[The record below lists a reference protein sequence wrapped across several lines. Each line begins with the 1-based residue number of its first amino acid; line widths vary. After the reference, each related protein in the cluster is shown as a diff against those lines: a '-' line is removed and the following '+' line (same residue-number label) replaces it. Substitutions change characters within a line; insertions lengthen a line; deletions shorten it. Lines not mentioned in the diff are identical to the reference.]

1 MLRRAMIPS
10 LMNWVLV
17 SLTLSLH
24 TVGGEQGEM
33 SNDIDIEFRRIP
45 EHIQSAINVDQDIV
59 DLRDEEEGQVEE
71 TDYCNENSDEPE
83 CNLLSADE
91 VDDITIL

>member
-10 LMNWVLV
+10 LMIWVLV
-17 SLTLSLH
+17 SLTLSLN

-33 SNDIDIEFRRIP
+33 SNDIDIEFSRIP
-45 EHIQSAINVDQDIV
+45 EHIQSAINVDQDVV

>member
-10 LMNWVLV
+10 LMIWV
-17 SLTLSLH
+17 SAALTLSLN

-33 SNDIDIEFRRIP
+33 SNDNNIENWRIQ
-45 EHIQSAINVDQDIV
+45 ELIQSAINVDQDFV

-71 TDYCNENSDEPE
+71 TDYCDENSDEPE